1 MFIYPDAQYIWHIYL
16 PKLGSFLKVNAG
28 KNTSPMARVPGIC
41 TTFIQPTWTNLT
53 WPPLR
58 KNPQK
63 WLPAPNPRGVPSLN
77 AKGMVNWHPLNGTIW
92 HPNWKV
98 QVGDISSLN
107 RSNWGVPWCTAQ
119 VAFLLKLLAHPCLP
133 RCRACWE
140 HLGSFLWRAGEFIL
154 KNPSMS

>member
-16 PKLGSFLKVNAG
+16 PNWVVFEVNVGNIPVPYWVCQGYAQHLSNVRQRIWHDRLSERIP
-28 KNTSPMARVPGIC
+28 KNDC
-41 TTFIQPTWTNLT
+41 QH
-53 WPPLR
+53 
-58 KNPQK
+58 
-63 WLPAPNPRGVPSLN
+63 PRGVPSLN
-77 AKGMVNWHPLNGTIW
+77 PKGMVNWHPLNGTIW

-154 KNPSMS
+154 KNPGMS